1 MMTALRQQAV
11 QLVKQVPE
19 DQAPNIIQYLYS
31 LIGKAGLDR
40 PLENEGTVSPK
51 LKAFWELEKM
61 VKPVPEL
68 DYQKELEDARNE
80 KYGRS
85 D

>member
-19 DQAPNIIQYLYS
+19 DQVPNIIQYLYS
-31 LIGKAGLDR
+31 LIVKAGLDR

-51 LKAFWELEKM
+51 LKAFGELEKM

-68 DYQKELEDARNE
+68 DYKKELEDARNE